1 MMDILQVINRVFCMI
16 LLISFLISCNEE
28 IQGNAEPNT
37 LHDSSGQNYSFSPE
51 LKIPEHVPDS
61 IKNNLVSAKVDYIDF
76 KGMEKNGYLIVHKD
90 LEKEVI
96 QIFQLL
102 KTIGFPIDKINPMS
116 YYGWDDD
123 LSMEDNNTCAFNYR
137 RIKNYKQISNH
148 ALGCAIDLNPVQ
160 NPFVKRGIKS
170 PYNAYYE
177 RDSLGV
183 ILNDGKVVQIFKS
196 FGWSWGGDWRSVQ
209 DYQHFEKRLKR

>member
-1 MMDILQVINRVFCMI
+1 MEIFPVVNRVLCLS
-16 LLISFLISCNEE
+16 LLISFLNSCNEE
-28 IQGNAEPNT
+28 IQQNTEPVVRN
-37 LHDSSGQNYSFSPE
+37 DSSHKDSVQRPE

-61 IKNNLVSAKVDYIDF
+61 IKNTLASVEVNYIDF
-76 KGMEKNGYLIVHKD
+76 EGIEKSGFLIVHKD

-96 QIFQLL
+96 EIFKLL
-102 KTIGFPIDKINPMS
+102 KTIDFPIDKINPMS

-123 LSMEDNNTCAFNYR
+123 LSMEDNNTSAFNYR
-137 RIKNYKQISNH
+137 RIKNSKQISNH

-160 NPFVKRGIKS
+160 NPFVKRGVFS
-170 PYNAYYE
+170 PANAYYD

-183 ILNDGKVVQIFKS
+183 VLTKGKVVQIFKS
-196 FGWSWGGDWRSVQ
+196 FGWSWGGNWRSVQ